1 MLVIL
6 VVGFTVKIISVW
18 NEKGGVGKSTISWN
32 LAGAAVDRGLK
43 VMLVDDDP
51 QASCHWLSGDG
62 FASFEVVR
70 HFPDEVPDVDLLIV
84 DMTPSTT
91 DEPHGTVIIPY
102 QPSRLAYGVVSKHL
116 PRLSDLGRNVIE
128 VISMSDSRKMEH
140 RNFIKAKKEMT
151 PTVQVIPSRS
161 IYERVVGMGRTVFDP
176 ELKGMYG
183 LNLAQKEISSLLD
196 KALSY
201 E

>member
-1 MLVIL
+1 KRTYM
-6 VVGFTVKIISVW
+6 KIISVW

-32 LAGAAVDRGLK
+32 LAGAAAARNLN

-51 QASCHWLSGDG
+51 QASCHWLSEDG
-62 FASFEVVR
+62 FAPFEVVH
-70 HFPDEVPDVDLLIV
+70 HFPDSAPDVDLLIV

-91 DEPHGTVIIPY
+91 DEPHGTVVIPY

-116 PRLSDLGRNVIE
+116 PRLNEIGRNVIE
-128 VISMSDSRKMEH
+128 VISMADTRKMEH
-140 RNFIKAKKEMT
+140 RNFIKAKQKST
-151 PTVQVIPSRS
+151 PTMHVIPSRS

-183 LNLAQKEISSLLD
+183 LNLAQKEINELLD
-196 KALSY
+196 KALAY